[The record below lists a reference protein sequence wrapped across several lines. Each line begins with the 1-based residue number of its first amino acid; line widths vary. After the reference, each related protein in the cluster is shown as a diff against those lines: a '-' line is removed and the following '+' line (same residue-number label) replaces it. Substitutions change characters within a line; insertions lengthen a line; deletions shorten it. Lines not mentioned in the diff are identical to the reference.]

1 MRRRCERT
9 EKRVSDFIEDSIPVV
24 PDHLDLEVTP
34 SVGLQYAIQRSVFNA
49 QSSERNFVAGPHV
62 LIALFAVEDCHAA
75 YFLEEAG
82 VMRIELMEDVSHSI
96 SDEDDSVEL
105 EDEESGDVA
114 EEGER
119 SKNPLKQ
126 FCTLLNEEARAG
138 RIDPIVGRADEI
150 ARCIHILSRRRKNNP
165 VLVGEAGVGKTAI
178 AEGLAKAIE
187 EGKVPAPIAK
197 RQNIFTRRR
206 QSDCGYTV
214 SRRF

>member
-1 MRRRCERT
+1 M
-9 EKRVSDFIEDSIPVV
+9 V
-24 PDHLDLEVTP
+24 PDHLDQEVTP

-82 VMRIELMEDVSHSI
+82 VMRIELMEDVSHTI

-105 EDEESGDVA
+105 EDEESEGVP

-150 ARCIHILSRRRKNNP
+150 ARCIHIFYHADARIILYWLVKRALAKPPSQRVSRRRSKR
-165 VLVGEAGVGKTAI
+165 
-178 AEGLAKAIE
+178 AKC
-187 EGKVPAPIAK
+187 
-197 RQNIFTRRR
+197 RHRL
-206 QSDCGYTV
+206 QS
-214 SRRF
+214 